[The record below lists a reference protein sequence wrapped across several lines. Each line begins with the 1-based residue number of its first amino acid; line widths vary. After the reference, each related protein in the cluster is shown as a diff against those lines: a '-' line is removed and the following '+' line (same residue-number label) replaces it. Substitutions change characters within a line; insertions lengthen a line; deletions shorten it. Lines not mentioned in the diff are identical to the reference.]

1 MSACLLAF
9 FSVSIFANDRGGDK
23 HEVSTR
29 VTQVIYSEG
38 WVGCYKIRS
47 TLYTS
52 PVDGKS
58 CTDVFADTLK
68 VELVSQGYRV
78 SLYSIQAS
86 QNVCSFSFD
95 MNENNGS
102 LVRMTEFGPVFL
114 NSVSDHLALSSKG
127 TDPIAIGLGVCGID
141 AEVDGLKFPLSSKQD
156 IASICPDGT

>member
-9 FSVSIFANDRGGDK
+9 FSVSTFANDRGGDK

-47 TLYTS
+47 TLYAS

-58 CTDVFADTLK
+58 CADVFADTLK
-68 VELVSQGYRV
+68 VELASQGYRV
-78 SLYSIQAS
+78 SLYSIQTS

-127 TDPIAIGLGVCGID
+127 TDPIAIGLGVCGIH

-156 IASICPDGT
+156 IASICPCGT